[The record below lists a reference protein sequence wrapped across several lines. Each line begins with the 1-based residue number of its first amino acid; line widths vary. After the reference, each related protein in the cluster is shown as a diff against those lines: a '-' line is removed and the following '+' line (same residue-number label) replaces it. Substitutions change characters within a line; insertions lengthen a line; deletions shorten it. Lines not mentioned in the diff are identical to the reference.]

1 MYTLHQEGLTPML
14 NLLTLELVRTLVI
27 ALRSVQIESG
37 WDNFFRSFRLGRGG
51 GGTGCKGLPYR
62 VHSHSAKRQHCSP

>member
-27 ALRSVQIESG
+27 ALRSVQIETG
-37 WDNFFRSFRLGRGG
+37 WDNFF
-51 GGTGCKGLPYR
+51 
-62 VHSHSAKRQHCSP
+62 